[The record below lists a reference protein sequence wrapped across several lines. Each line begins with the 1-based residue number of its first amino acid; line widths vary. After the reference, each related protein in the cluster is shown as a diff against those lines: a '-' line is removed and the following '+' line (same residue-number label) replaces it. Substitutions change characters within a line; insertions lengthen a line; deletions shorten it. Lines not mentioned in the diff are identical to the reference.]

1 MDMFVRLL
9 RVAFRR
15 PLSAARLIMPV
26 CVIVFSGLC
35 AGAQQKSQQKF
46 IDYGPASSLL
56 EIEVHA
62 MAGGSTVGQNY
73 NKIYPRIQAH
83 NVNMGNSWGVGAKAV
98 FGLRNYL
105 GLGTAANVMWNNY
118 NIDMAVVGDDNMS
131 MSAVFIENRNFT
143 FNVPVFMSLRFNVA
157 HSVRWNLDLGAFYSF
172 GFAGRQKQK
181 IYRAEINAVD
191 ELVPEMQTV
200 STDYYHSPRSLFNV
214 FNRSDIGIHFATSI
228 NFGPHLSVGFQTQ
241 CGMKNA
247 ARSGGV
253 DNPSVHNYTLH
264 GVIGYRF

>member
-1 MDMFVRLL
+1 MDMFVKKSRFACG
-9 RVAFRR
+9 RHF
-15 PLSAARLIMPV
+15 SAARLALT
-26 CVIVFSGLC
+26 LC
-35 AGAQQKSQQKF
+35 AVAVSSICAVAEQPAQQKF

-73 NKIYPRIQAH
+73 SKIYPRIQER
-83 NVNMGNSWGVGAKAV
+83 NVNMGNSWGAGAKAV

-118 NIDMAVVGDDNMS
+118 NIDLAVVGQDNMS
-131 MSAVFIENRNFT
+131 MSAVFVENRNFT
-143 FNVPVFMSLRFNVA
+143 FNVPVFISFRFNVA
-157 HSVRWNLDLGAFYSF
+157 HSVRWNVDLGAYYSY

-191 ELVPEMQTV
+191 ELVPEIQTV

-214 FNRSDIGIHFATSI
+214 FNRSDIGIHFATLL

-241 CGMKNA
+241 YGLKNS
-247 ARSGGV
+247 ARRGGV
-253 DNPSVHNYTLH
+253 DKTSVHNYSLH
-264 GVIGYRF
+264 GVVGYRF